1 VHDGRMITAKQIKLA
16 RTKLGETQVKFAQ
29 RLGVDQST
37 VHRWETAGPPSTSY
51 AQQFLTEK
59 LAGMAYEFAARPRQA
74 AE

>member
-1 VHDGRMITAKQIKLA
+1 MITAKQIKLA

-51 AQQFLTEK
+51 AQQFLTKK
-59 LAGMAYEFAARPRQA
+59 LAGMAFEYAGKQREANVRP
-74 AE
+74 